1 MTYTSNFGAMNT
13 TPFEINENGANR
25 FWGLNNAGVA
35 AEDWVRAEQSA
46 DNALVR
52 DLHFLEQQN
61 KFNADEAQKTRDFT
75 DYQRQTAYQ
84 TAVEDMKKAGLNPIL
99 AYQNGGA
106 NAVATSS
113 AQSGGTRSSGSS
125 HYNGTSGG
133 QGFANLM
140 SGLFTITGKLIEVG
154 GQLAGGKKVGKIGF

>member
-1 MTYTSNFGAMNT
+1 MVYTSNFGAMNT

-25 FWGLNNAGVA
+25 YWGLNNAGVA

-46 DNALVR
+46 DNALSR

-84 TAVEDMKKAGLNPIL
+84 IAVEDMKKAGLNPIL
-99 AYQNGGA
+99 AYLNGGA

-113 AQSGGTRSSGSS
+113 PQSGGTRSSGVS